1 MAVRMGLVEVTY
13 QQILRVGNTHFL
25 HIFFGDLRHQR
36 IGHVRSF
43 FRRKREGDMPDRV
56 FQPRVQS
63 GLILKI
69 LDYVLYLR
77 RVYAFGIEDAR
88 QFLHHI
94 ADSPG
99 KG

>member
-1 MAVRMGLVEVTY
+1 
-13 QQILRVGNTHFL
+13 
-25 HIFFGDLRHQR
+25 
-36 IGHVRSF
+36 
-43 FRRKREGDMPDRV
+43 MPDRV

-88 QFLHHI
+88 QLLHHI

>member
-1 MAVRMGLVEVTY
+1 
-13 QQILRVGNTHFL
+13 
-25 HIFFGDLRHQR
+25 
-36 IGHVRSF
+36 
-43 FRRKREGDMPDRV
+43 MPDRV

-99 KG
+99 KDEPAMILPIIADLF

>member
-1 MAVRMGLVEVTY
+1 
-13 QQILRVGNTHFL
+13 
-25 HIFFGDLRHQR
+25 
-36 IGHVRSF
+36 
-43 FRRKREGDMPDRV
+43 MPDRV